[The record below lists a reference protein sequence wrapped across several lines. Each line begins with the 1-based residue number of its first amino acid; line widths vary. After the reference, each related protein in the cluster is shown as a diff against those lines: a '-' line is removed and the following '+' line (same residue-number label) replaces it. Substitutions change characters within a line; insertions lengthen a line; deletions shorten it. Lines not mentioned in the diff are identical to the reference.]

1 MKKIFKFFTVCL
13 AMTILLSLAG
23 CGNKEEK
30 LPASN
35 EKIAFSYESDEY
47 EVSTSKQTITVKKE
61 GNLVMVATMVSEE
74 GLQQYLDTNK
84 DSFRVLEF
92 GITRG
97 LRYVDCEQ
105 VVGDKKEYVRIG
117 WVIGTNTGIVFDGT
131 ENRVDMSVAI
141 KDVNISCD
149 ATEQSN
155 PIYYSYK
162 IDDFIGSSSS
172 QLEKIDYGFYQSFN
186 TESGKE
192 KLSSDWKD
200 CEIMIDGTIYTFP
213 VNFKLLR
220 QNGWLIDRSIK
231 KQDLSGSQLSYVAT
245 GNNASVYLM
254 PNETS
259 AKEYKLVHQDYGEDW
274 NDDDKSWQIEGQFKN
289 QTGTAQKLDDCP
301 MSVFKINVFHKD
313 RFSGGPEIE
322 LAGGLKWG
330 SSKTD
335 ILELYGKPSRIVS
348 QYSYT
353 YMIYENDKNPSVPMQ
368 LILGNRSGL
377 LGVVFGTTE
386 IK

>member
-13 AMTILLSLAG
+13 AMTMLLSLTG

-35 EKIAFSYESDEY
+35 EKIAFSYESEEY
-47 EVSTSKQTITVKKE
+47 DVSTSKQTITVKKE

-74 GLQQYLDTNK
+74 GLQQYLDANK

-92 GITRG
+92 GITKG

-105 VVGDKKEYVRIG
+105 VIGDKKEYVRIG

-192 KLSSDWKD
+192 QLSSDWKD
-200 CEIMIDGTIYTFP
+200 CEIMIDGTVYTFP

-245 GNNASVYLM
+245 GNNAGVYLM

-274 NDDDKSWQIEGQFKN
+274 NDDDKSWQIEGQFRN

>member
-74 GLQQYLDTNK
+74 GLQQYLDANK

-192 KLSSDWKD
+192 QLSSDWKD
-200 CEIMIDGTIYTFP
+200 CEIMIDGTVYTFP

-259 AKEYKLVHQDYGEDW
+259 AKEYKFVHQDYGEDW

>member
-13 AMTILLSLAG
+13 AMTMLMSLAG

-47 EVSTSKQTITVKKE
+47 EVSTSNQTITVKKE

-92 GITRG
+92 GITKG

-117 WVIGTNTGIVFDGT
+117 WVIGTNTGIVFDST

-155 PIYYSYK
+155 PTYYSYK

-245 GNNASVYLM
+245 GNNAGVYLM

-274 NDDDKSWQIEGQFKN
+274 NDDDKSWQIEGQFRN
-289 QTGTAQKLDDCP
+289 QTSAAQKLDDCP

>member
-35 EKIAFSYESDEY
+35 EKIAFSYESEEY
-47 EVSTSKQTITVKKE
+47 DVSTSKQTITVKKE

-74 GLQQYLDTNK
+74 GLQQYLDANK

-92 GITRG
+92 GITKG

-105 VVGDKKEYVRIG
+105 VIGDKKEYVRIG

-141 KDVNISCD
+141 KDVSISCD

-192 KLSSDWKD
+192 QLSSDWRD
-200 CEIMIDGTIYTFP
+200 CEIMIDGTVYTFP

-231 KQDLSGSQLSYVAT
+231 KQDLSSSQLSYVAT
-245 GNNASVYLM
+245 GNNAGVYLM

-259 AKEYKLVHQDYGEDW
+259 AKEYKLVHQDFGEDW
-274 NDDDKSWQIEGQFKN
+274 NEDDKSWQIEGQFVNK
-289 QTGTAQKLDDCP
+289 TSTAQKLDDCP
-301 MSVFKINVFHKD
+301 MSVFKINIFHKD

-335 ILELYGKPSRIVS
+335 ILELYGKPSKIVS

>member
-13 AMTILLSLAG
+13 AMTILLSLTG
-23 CGNKEEK
+23 CGNKEEQ

-47 EVSTSKQTITVKKE
+47 EVSTSKQTITVKRE

-155 PIYYSYK
+155 PTYYSYK

-245 GNNASVYLM
+245 GNNAGVYLM

-274 NDDDKSWQIEGQFKN
+274 NDDDKSWQIEGQFRN
-289 QTGTAQKLDDCP
+289 QTSAAQKLDDCP

>member
-13 AMTILLSLAG
+13 AMTMLMSLAG

-30 LPASN
+30 LPTSN

-92 GITRG
+92 GITKG

-105 VVGDKKEYVRIG
+105 LVGDKKEYVRIG

-155 PIYYSYK
+155 PTYYSYK

-245 GNNASVYLM
+245 GNNAGVYLM

-274 NDDDKSWQIEGQFKN
+274 NDDDKSWQIEGQFRN

>member
-13 AMTILLSLAG
+13 AMTMLMSLAG

-30 LPASN
+30 LPTSN

-245 GNNASVYLM
+245 GNNAGVYLM

>member
-1 MKKIFKFFTVCL
+1 MKRFFKIMSACL
-13 AMTILLSLAG
+13 AACIMLSLAG
-23 CGNKEEK
+23 CGNKEEE
-30 LPASN
+30 LPTSN

-47 EVSTSKQTITVKKE
+47 KVSSSKQTITVEKE
-61 GNLVMVATMVSEE
+61 GNVVMVATMVSEE
-74 GLQQYLDTNK
+74 GLTQYLDTNK

-105 VVGDKKEYVRIG
+105 SVGDKKEYVRIG

-155 PIYYSYK
+155 PLYYSY
-162 IDDFIGSSSS
+162 ILDDFIGSSSS
-172 QLEKIDYGFYQSFN
+172 QLEKIDYGFYQGFN
-186 TESGKE
+186 TETGDSE
-192 KLSSDWKD
+192 LSSNWKD
-200 CEIMIDGTIYTFP
+200 CEIKVDGVIYTFP
-213 VNFKLLR
+213 TNFKLLR
-220 QNGWLIDRSIK
+220 QNGWMLDRSIK
-231 KQDLSGSQLSYVAT
+231 KGDLTSYQQSYIAT

-259 AKEYKLVHQDYGEDW
+259 AKEYKFINQDYGEDW
-274 NDDDKSWQIEGQFKN
+274 NEDEKTWQIEGQFVNKTN
-289 QTGTAQKLDDCP
+289 TKQKIEDCAL
-301 MSVFKINVFHKD
+301 SVFKINVFHKD

-330 SSKTD
+330 ASKTD
-335 ILELYGKPSRIVS
+335 ILELYGKPSKMVT

-353 YMIYENDKNPSVPMQ
+353 YMIYENDKNPSAPMQ

-386 IK
+386 IR

>member
-92 GITRG
+92 GITKG

-162 IDDFIGSSSS
+162 IDDFIGASSS

-192 KLSSDWKD
+192 QLSSDWKD
-200 CEIMIDGTIYTFP
+200 CEIMIDGTVYTFP

-245 GNNASVYLM
+245 GNNAGVYLM

-274 NDDDKSWQIEGQFKN
+274 NDDDKSWQIEGQFRN
-289 QTGTAQKLDDCP
+289 QTSAAQKLDDCP

>member
-141 KDVNISCD
+141 KDVSISCD

-155 PIYYSYK
+155 PTYYSYK

-220 QNGWLIDRSIK
+220 QNGWLIDRGIK

-245 GNNASVYLM
+245 GNNVGVYLM

-289 QTGTAQKLDDCP
+289 QTGTSQKLDDCP

>member
-23 CGNKEEK
+23 CGNKEEQ

-47 EVSTSKQTITVKKE
+47 EVSTSKQTITVKRE

-155 PIYYSYK
+155 PTYYSYK

-245 GNNASVYLM
+245 GNNAGVYLM

-274 NDDDKSWQIEGQFKN
+274 NDDDKSWQIEGQFRN
-289 QTGTAQKLDDCP
+289 QTSAAQKLDDCP

>member
-23 CGNKEEK
+23 CGNKEEQ

-92 GITRG
+92 GITKG

-155 PIYYSYK
+155 PTYYSYK

-245 GNNASVYLM
+245 GNNAGVYLM

-274 NDDDKSWQIEGQFKN
+274 NDDDESWQIEGQFRN
-289 QTGTAQKLDDCP
+289 QTSAAQKLDDCP